1 MAGRMEGKIAII
13 TGAGKPNGIGAAMAR
28 MFCREGAKVMVVGV
42 SGQQKKVADSIGNNC
57 VPHQA
62 DLTKSGEVQAMYEE
76 AVTRFGKINVLVNN
90 VGYEGRIMRTEDY
103 PEDEFDLVWA
113 VNVRSVFLC
122 MRYAIPLMIKAG
134 GGSIVTTSSMS
145 SVVAF
150 PNMPA
155 YCASKSAVSSLTKV
169 VAVENAGKGIR
180 ANVICPGPVV
190 TAMTSGMDAAYIE
203 AVNKAVP
210 LNRMATPSEVANL
223 GLFLASDESSY
234 ITGASIMVDGG
245 YTAL

>member
-13 TGAGKPNGIGAAMAR
+13 TGAGKPNGIGAATAR
-28 MFCREGAKVMVVGV
+28 TFCREGAKVMVVGV
-42 SGQQKKVADSIGNNC
+42 SGQQKEVAESIGKDC
-57 VPHQA
+57 VHYQA
-62 DLTKSGEVQAMYEE
+62 DLTKSVEVQAMFKE
-76 AVTRFGKINVLVNN
+76 AVARFGKINVLINN
-90 VGYEGRIMRTEDY
+90 IGYEGRIVPTEDY
-103 PEDEFDLVWA
+103 PEDEFDKVWA
-113 VNVRSVFLC
+113 VNVRSVFLS
-122 MRYAIPLMIKAG
+122 MRYAIPLMREAG

-190 TAMTSGMDAAYIE
+190 TDMTAGMDAAYIE

-210 LNRMATPSEVANL
+210 LNRMASPAEVANL
-223 GLFLASDESSY
+223 ALFLASDESSY

-245 YTAL
+245 YTTL